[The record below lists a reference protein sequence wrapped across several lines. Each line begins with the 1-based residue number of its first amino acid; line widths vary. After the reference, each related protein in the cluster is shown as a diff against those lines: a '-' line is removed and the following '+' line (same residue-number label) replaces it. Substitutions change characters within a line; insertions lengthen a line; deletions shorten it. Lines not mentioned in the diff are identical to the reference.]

1 MELNDSAPQP
11 LGDSGSG
18 SEDGKSN
25 EKSRARHLKVPA
37 DRAGQRIDNFL
48 AGHLKGVPKSH
59 VYKLLRSGQIRVN
72 SGRVQASHRLQDNDD
87 VRLPPITT
95 APTATSGANPELAQ
109 RIGDA
114 MVHRDADII
123 VIDKP
128 AGLAVHGGSGLS
140 TDLGQALVV
149 LRGEYGELLLGHR
162 LDRDTSGCLLLARNR
177 PTLLAFHEA
186 LRQGRIRRRYLALSR
201 GGWRDSAVEVEAPLI
216 RKGPRSSFRR
226 VAIDD
231 GGKESRTL
239 FRPLWDDGHSA
250 LVEIELKTGRMHQ
263 IRVHAAAAGHPL
275 AGDDRYGD
283 RGFRIQGLK
292 RQFLHAHGLDWP
304 ERQLKARAPLPTPL
318 AKVLGSL
325 AEGLLDRPEIS
336 PFLG

>member
-1 MELNDSAPQP
+1 MRPFSARA
-11 LGDSGSG
+11 SH
-18 SEDGKSN
+18 SERITVKSS
-25 EKSRARHLKVPA
+25 EKDRARHIKVPA

-48 AGHLKGVPKSH
+48 ASHLKGVPSSH

-72 SGRVQASHRLQDNDD
+72 SGRVQASHRLRDQDDI
-87 VRLPPITT
+87 RLPPIAT
-95 APTATSGANPELAQ
+95 APLATVRANPQLAQ

-114 MVHRDADII
+114 IVHRDPDVI

-128 AGLAVHGGSGLS
+128 AGLAVHGGSGLR

-149 LRGEYGELLLGHR
+149 LKGELGELLLGHR

-186 LRQGRIRRRYLALSR
+186 LRQGRVRRRYLALTR
-201 GGWRDSAVEVEAPLI
+201 GGWRDAAVEVEAPLV

-231 GGKESRTL
+231 KGKESRTL

-283 RGFRIQGLK
+283 RGFHIQGLK
-292 RQFLHAHGLDWP
+292 RQFLHAHSLDWP
-304 ERQLKARAPLPTPL
+304 ERRLHARAPLPGTL
-318 AKVLGSL
+318 VKALGSL
-325 AEGLLDRPEIS
+325 AEGLLDSPEVS
-336 PFLG
+336 AFLG